1 VSERSSLGS
10 LLQDE
15 FADVVVVGRRIPRPS
30 VAGTAVHW
38 AILAGVGAGFFASAF
53 VTVALAIV
61 YTAPRTSEIQ
71 LPTVPQIAEGVEIA
85 VALAVAWRAG
95 GWIAAEGY
103 AAIIALE
110 RLVAIPSIFRF
121 CEAIRGGPL
130 QVTPAST
137 SCTPEGQIARLVP
150 IAVGIVAA
158 VVVAR
163 FLGRTAA
170 STNGVLEAAGALA
183 LAETAW
189 FTILRSVLP
198 PSNPGAPGDPVTA
211 VAFGLG
217 QALVGG
223 IFAGL
228 VLGGRAQRKW
238 VGYAAVMAASLA
250 PVAFFSF
257 PNLGESIAYARES
270 GLGLPVVLSYLA
282 PFAALAGGAAALL
295 VRRRTATP

>member
-1 VSERSSLGS
+1 VSERSSVGS

-15 FADVVVVGRRIPRPS
+15 FGDVLIVGRRVPRPS
-30 VAGTAVHW
+30 VARTPVHW
-38 AILAGVGAGFFASAF
+38 AILAGAGAGFFASAF

-61 YTAPRTSEIQ
+61 YSAPRTSEVQ
-71 LPTVPQIAEGVEIA
+71 LPTVPQIAQGVEIA

-103 AAIIALE
+103 GAIIALE
-110 RLVAIPSIFRF
+110 RLVAIPSVVRF
-121 CEAIRGGPL
+121 CETIRGGPL
-130 QVTPAST
+130 GVTPAST
-137 SCTPEGQIARLVP
+137 SCTLEGQIARLVP
-150 IAVGIVAA
+150 IVVGVVAA

-170 STNGVLEAAGALA
+170 ATNGVLEAAGALA

-189 FTILRSVLP
+189 FTILRSALS
-198 PSNPGAPGDPVTA
+198 PSTPGAPGDPVTA

-228 VLGGRAQRKW
+228 VLGGRAQRRW
-238 VGYAAVMAASLA
+238 WGYAAVMAAALA
-250 PVAFFSF
+250 PTLFFSL
-257 PNLGESIAYARES
+257 PNLGESIAYAGETS
-270 GLGLPVVLSYLA
+270 LGLPIVLSYLA
-282 PFAALAGGAAALL
+282 PFAVLAGGAAALL
-295 VRRRTATP
+295 VRQRRAVP